1 MLTSLLCTQV
11 GKSMGVVLYN
21 SYPPDPQQDPQYYS
35 HPSLLLAVLCTGN
48 ATICSLEK
56 SVD

>member
-21 SYPPDPQQDPQYYS
+21 SYPPDPQYYS
-35 HPSLLLAVLCTGN
+35 HPSLLLAGLCTGN